1 MPEQLPREI
10 LALHPEFGKRRGK
23 RDEDFVSS
31 SRAAGKMIKPGPL
44 NRKVV

>member
-23 RDEDFVSS
+23 RDENWE
-31 SRAAGKMIKPGPL
+31 K
-44 NRKVV
+44 